1 MGTWDRDYMLPFAAT
16 SYDVVYAYAHAA
28 DALIRDAK
36 SVTGE
41 NLLEYL
47 YTQVNF
53 TGVTGSFAFDS
64 FGDRIPEYDVVNLQ
78 DDGSSQFERVGF
90 WNEQQLSVIDST
102 IYWPGGTNVKPD
114 LDVRPPLDYW
124 SCHDRREYTDPTG
137 GKEIK
142 LQRPD
147 SDDVD
152 HIDIDYRCDEYIDC
166 HNMSDEWGCSPSIL
180 PGMIVL
186 GIVTGLLILLFLLLA
201 VLVIL
206 AWMLLDLERIQSSGP
221 LFLLTLTAAA
231 LLGLLSTYSF
241 YGKPHKVSCGFQPW
255 LLGPAI
261 MLLIS

>member
-1 MGTWDRDYMLPFAAT
+1 MLTYAAT
-16 SYDVVYAYAHAA
+16 AYDVVHAYAYAL
-28 DALIRDAK
+28 DALFRDERELN
-36 SVTGE
+36 GD

-47 YTQVNF
+47 YTSVNF
-53 TGVTGSFAFDS
+53 TGVTGHFEFNSV
-64 FGDRIPEYDVVNLQ
+64 GDRIPEYDIVNLA
-78 DDGSSQFERVGF
+78 DGDSTFKRIGF
-90 WNEQQLSVIDST
+90 WEEDGLTIEDES
-102 IYWPGGTNVKPD
+102 IYWPGGTNEKPD

-124 SCHDRREYTDPTG
+124 SCHDHREYTDPTG
-137 GKEIK
+137 KEVK

-152 HIDIDYRCDEYIDC
+152 KIDIDYRCDEYLDC

-186 GIVTGLLILLFLLLA
+186 GIVAGLLILLWLLLA
-201 VLVIL
+201 VLLIIVAIFFEV
-206 AWMLLDLERIQSSGP
+206 ERVKSSGT
-221 LFLLTLTAAA
+221 LFLLTLTSAAI
-231 LLGLLSTYSF
+231 LGLISTYSF